1 MKEEDDRKKEAELQ
15 RRLNEKAE
23 ADEENEQGEL
33 LFRSE
38 ALETRELA

>member
-23 ADEENEQGEL
+23 ADEENEQGEF

-38 ALETRELA
+38 AFETRE